1 MCDIIGRAQS
11 LSLLPK
17 SSTVDFCAAVNVS
30 LLDVIC
36 TDLREFR
43 AQDQHLNKF
52 WTDTLAKCDLCDIE
66 TGGDSDNL
74 TVSRPTRRRKLP
86 AHLADSCDRNCW

>member
-1 MCDIIGRAQS
+1 MCDIFGRTQS
-11 LSLLPK
+11 FVSILLQ
-17 SSTVDFCAAVNVS
+17 SSTVDFCAAVD
-30 LLDVIC
+30 LLDAIC

-43 AQDQHLNKF
+43 AQDQHLNNL
-52 WTDTLAKCDLCDIE
+52 WTDTLAKCDLCGIE

-74 TVSRPTRRRKLP
+74 TVSCPTRRRKLP